1 MRWPAIRSFVC
12 ATLAVATMCMW
23 PTAAPAQLFSGSTNN
38 GDLYNSMP
46 AWQNGNW
53 LGQIQQT
60 GQEWKLGVQGDD
72 LDTGVY
78 IRQVAPG
85 SAAARASLEP
95 SDIIVAVGG
104 QQVGI
109 VDGRY
114 VDFSAE
120 IRRRADTRG
129 NVGLL
134 VQDGRSGK
142 LTSIR
147 VQLDGNQTSVR
158 GFIVRRDRSALPSD
172 ATVTVSLENVTRP
185 FYAVRN
191 GQATYLATAQNNIP
205 FEINYDPSY
214 IDSNDQYEL
223 RAQIVSNNRVI
234 YRSNQ
239 AIRIFGGAPTD
250 GLQVE
255 VVPTQTTTVAYPS
268 NWPVVTAG
276 YGSGV
281 SETLAAQYTQIYRRY
296 LGRDPFP
303 VEMAGFMV
311 SSNPQA
317 EVEALPLSLM
327 AGQQYYDA
335 VGNNNTMWMTSV
347 FQQIIGRQPTNQERD
362 QWLQYL
368 NNLRGSR
375 MEVLRQLVRSR
386 PQNGR

>member
-1 MRWPAIRSFVC
+1 MRWRAMRSLLC
-12 ATLAVATMCMW
+12 ASLLSVAMLML
-23 PTAAPAQLFSGSTNN
+23 PTSAWAQLFTGPTNN
-38 GDLYNSMP
+38 SDLYNSMP
-46 AWQNGNW
+46 AWQNSSW
-53 LGQIQQT
+53 LGSSQQA
-60 GQEWKLGVQGDD
+60 GQDWKLGVQGDD

-85 SAAARASLEP
+85 SAALRANLEA

-120 IRRRADTRG
+120 IRRRADSYG
-129 NVGLL
+129 NVALL
-134 VQDGRSGK
+134 VQDGRTGK
-142 LTSIR
+142 LASIR
-147 VQLDGNQTSVR
+147 VQLDGNQASVR
-158 GFIVRRDRSALPSD
+158 GYVVRRDRAALPSD
-172 ATVTVSLENVTRP
+172 ATVTVSLENISRP

-223 RAQIVSNNRVI
+223 RAQIVSNNRII
-234 YRSNQ
+234 YRSSQ
-239 AIRIFGGAPTD
+239 SIRIFGSAPTD
-250 GLQVE
+250 NLQIE
-255 VVPTQTTTVAYPS
+255 VVPTQTTTVSYPA

-281 SETLAAQYTQIYRRY
+281 SEALAAQYTQIYRRY

-317 EVEALPLSLM
+317 EVEALPLNLM

-335 VGNNNTMWMTSV
+335 VGNNNAMWMTSV
-347 FQQIIGRQPTNQERD
+347 FQQIVGRPPSNQERD
-362 QWLQYL
+362 QWLRYF
-368 NNLRGSR
+368 NDLRGSR
-375 MEVLRQLVRSR
+375 MEVLRQLVRSKR
-386 PQNGR
+386 

>member
-1 MRWPAIRSFVC
+1 MTLWIAASPAF
-12 ATLAVATMCMW
+12 
-23 PTAAPAQLFSGSTNN
+23 AQLFGGPINN

-53 LGQIQQT
+53 LGSGQT
-60 GQEWKLGVQGDD
+60 TTQDWKLGVQCDD

-85 SAAARASLEP
+85 SAAARASLEV

-104 QQVGI
+104 QQVGR

-120 IRRRADTRG
+120 IRRRADTYG
-129 NVGLL
+129 NVSLL

-158 GFIVRRDRSALPSD
+158 GFIVRRDRVTLPSD
-172 ATVTVSLENVTRP
+172 ATITVSLQNVSRP

-191 GQATYLATAQNNIP
+191 GQTTFLATAQNNIP
-205 FEINYDPSY
+205 FEINYDPTY
-214 IDSNDQYEL
+214 IDQNDQYEL
-223 RAQIVSNNRVI
+223 RAQIVSGNREV
-234 YRSNQ
+234 YRSSQ
-239 AIRIFGGAPTD
+239 PIRIFGGAPTD
-250 GLQVE
+250 GIQLE
-255 VVPTQTTTVAYPS
+255 VVPTQTTTVSYPA

-281 SETLAAQYTQIYRRY
+281 SEALAAQYTQIYRRY
-296 LGRDPFP
+296 LGRDPYP
-303 VEMAGFMV
+303 VEMAGFLI
-311 SSNPQA
+311 SSNPQT
-317 EVEALPLSLM
+317 EVDLLPLNLM

-335 VGNNNTMWMTSV
+335 VGNNEALWMTAS
-347 FQQIIGRQPTNQERD
+347 FQQIIGRRPTEVELD
-362 QWLQYL
+362 QWLRYL

-375 MEVLRQLVRSR
+375 MEVLRQLARSKR
-386 PQNGR
+386 

>member
-1 MRWPAIRSFVC
+1 MRWRATQPLLCASLTFMTLWIAASPAF
-12 ATLAVATMCMW
+12 
-23 PTAAPAQLFSGSTNN
+23 AQLFGGPINN

-53 LGQIQQT
+53 LGSGQT
-60 GQEWKLGVQGDD
+60 TTQDWKLGVQCDD

-85 SAAARASLEP
+85 SAAARASLEV

-104 QQVGI
+104 QQVGR

-120 IRRRADTRG
+120 IRRRADTYG
-129 NVGLL
+129 NVSLL

-158 GFIVRRDRSALPSD
+158 GFIVRRDRVTLPSD
-172 ATVTVSLENVTRP
+172 ATITVSLQNVSRP

-191 GQATYLATAQNNIP
+191 GQTTFLATAQNNIP
-205 FEINYDPSY
+205 FEINYDPTY
-214 IDSNDQYEL
+214 IDQNDQYEL
-223 RAQIVSNNRVI
+223 RAQIVSGNREV
-234 YRSNQ
+234 YRSSQ
-239 AIRIFGGAPTD
+239 PIRIFGGAPTD
-250 GLQVE
+250 GIQLE
-255 VVPTQTTTVAYPS
+255 VVPTQTTTVSYPA

-281 SETLAAQYTQIYRRY
+281 SEALAAQYTQIYRRY
-296 LGRDPFP
+296 LGRDPYP
-303 VEMAGFMV
+303 VEMAGFLI
-311 SSNPQA
+311 SSNPQT
-317 EVEALPLSLM
+317 EVDLLPLNLM

-335 VGNNNTMWMTSV
+335 VGNNEALWMTAS
-347 FQQIIGRQPTNQERD
+347 FQQIIGRRPTEVELD
-362 QWLQYL
+362 QWLRYL

-375 MEVLRQLVRSR
+375 MEVLRQLARSKR
-386 PQNGR
+386 